1 LYGLSLNILDIDP
14 TYTLG
19 ELERERLETIQRLKT
34 EGIFDANKKVYQ
46 PLLIQR
52 IAVISGEGTQ
62 GFSDFMNVLDNNE
75 YKYSFFTHVFS
86 AVMQG
91 DAAISSILKQ
101 LKRVKRVK
109 EHFDAVVIIRGGG
122 GNVGMTC
129 YNDYGL
135 AREIAL
141 FPLPVFTGIGHST
154 NEFIADLVAAKTS
167 ITPTGIANFL
177 VDRIREIEIP
187 LINAKEMLLREVPER
202 IELESR
208 LWKDY
213 ALELRSLARLEMNRH
228 NDSQEK
234 WAQKLIL
241 KTNKILSKEHVLYEN
256 IQGTLLNSTRN
267 VIKSSK
273 NDLNREQGDLK
284 RNVKNIQILNRQKIE
299 TLSETLRL
307 LDPVELLKRGYS
319 ITSNSKG
326 IIKSVKQVKSG
337 EKLITQFKDG
347 KIESTVN

>member
-1 LYGLSLNILDIDP
+1 
-14 TYTLG
+14 
-19 ELERERLETIQRLKT
+19 
-34 EGIFDANKKVYQ
+34 
-46 PLLIQR
+46 
-52 IAVISGEGTQ
+52 
-62 GFSDFMNVLDNNE
+62 
-75 YKYSFFTHVFS
+75 
-86 AVMQG
+86 MQG

-101 LKRVKRVK
+101 LKRVKRVQK
-109 EHFDAVVIIRGGG
+109 HFDAVVIIRGGG

-129 YNDYGL
+129 YNDYNL

-154 NEFIADLVAAKTS
+154 NEFVADLVAAKTS

-187 LINAKEMLLREVPER
+187 LINAKELILREIPER
-202 IELESR
+202 IQLESR
-208 LWKDY
+208 LWKEY
-213 ALELRSLARLEMNRH
+213 ALELRALARLEMNRH

-241 KTNKILSKEHVLYEN
+241 KTNKILSKEHVFYEN

-267 VIKSSK
+267 VIRTLK
-273 NDLNREQGDLK
+273 NDLKKEQGDLK
-284 RNVKNIQILNRQKIE
+284 RNVKNIQVLSRQKLE

-326 IIKSVKQVKSG
+326 IIKSIKQVKSG

-347 KIESTVN
+347 KIESTIN